1 MSKKHTTEA
10 QRAASKRYYEKNKAR
25 KMYTTVR
32 AKGLK
37 YINEYS
43 NLEDL
48 DYFEELAN
56 KAALNL

>member
-1 MSKKHTTEA
+1 MSDKRTTDA

-25 KMYTTVR
+25 KMYTTIR

-37 YINEYS
+37 YINEYAS
-43 NLEDL
+43 LEDL

-56 KAALNL
+56 KSALNL